1 MCWLWINLSYKYL
14 TDVSQERSVWVLVLF
29 IFWQILINIPF
40 PSSKIENLSY
50 SKAFN
55 MGYVYHFNIVCL
67 NMLKN
72 ELLNKMTYFYS
83 SANNVWQV
91 VVTRFILRRKE
102 HIIFSCKQS
111 IDLVFRFCLR
121 TKFVCCYGLF
131 HCYFLNNEYN

>member
-50 SKAFN
+50 SKVFN
-55 MGYVYHFNIVCL
+55 MRYVYHFNIVCL

-72 ELLNKMTYFYS
+72 ELLNKMTYFYF
-83 SANNVWQV
+83 SAYNVWQV
-91 VVTRFILRRKE
+91 IVTRFILRRKE
-102 HIIFSCKQS
+102 HITFGCKQS
-111 IDLVFRFCLR
+111 INLVFRFCLR
-121 TKFVCCYGLF
+121 TKFVCYGLF
-131 HCYFLNNEYN
+131 HCNFLNNEYN